1 VLSIRYNDQEVKMS
15 DSTTQILEPNESDKA
30 TQIDSQSEVAGD
42 KKSTLAIVIAVLLLV
57 GLIIGIF
64 FLARADGQV
73 VSQVRDIFIILMALM
88 MVVIGVALVVL
99 IIQLAN
105 LTNLLQHEIRPILHS
120 TTDTVNT
127 LKGTVRFLS
136 DNVSEPVIKLNEQ
149 LASVR
154 KLVDIFRLKR

>member
-1 VLSIRYNDQEVKMS
+1 MS
-15 DSTTQILEPNESDKA
+15 ENPTNTLETHDADKA
-30 TQIDSQSEVAGD
+30 EKINAQPELTPE
-42 KKSTLAIVIAVLLLV
+42 KKPVLAIVIGALILV
-57 GLIIGIF
+57 GLIVGLF
-64 FLARADGQV
+64 FLARAEGQV

-105 LTNLLQHEIRPILHS
+105 LTNLLQHEIKPILNS

-136 DNVSEPVIKLNEQ
+136 DNVSEPVIKLNES
-149 LASVR
+149 LASIK

>member
-1 VLSIRYNDQEVKMS
+1 MS
-15 DSTTQILEPNESDKA
+15 DNA
-30 TQIDSQSEVAGD
+30 TQTPKPDDSEKTQQIEAASTVD
-42 KKSTLAIVIAVLLLV
+42 NKKKTTLAIVMAVLLLV
-57 GLIIGIF
+57 GLIVGLF

-105 LTNLLQHEIRPILHS
+105 LTNLLQHEIKPILHS

-127 LKGTVRFLS
+127 LKGTVQFLS

-154 KLVDIFRLKR
+154 KLVDIFRIKR

>member
-1 VLSIRYNDQEVKMS
+1 MS
-15 DSTTQILEPNESDKA
+15 DSTIPTTTPENGEKA
-30 TQIDSQSEVAGD
+30 QQMDAAPAD
-42 KKSTLAIVIAVLLLV
+42 ANKKSSTLAIVIAVLLLV
-57 GLIIGIF
+57 GLIVGLF

-99 IIQLAN
+99 IIQIAN
-105 LTNLLQHEIRPILHS
+105 LTNLLQHEIKPILHS

-136 DNVSEPVIKLNEQ
+136 DNVSEPVIKLNES

>member
-1 VLSIRYNDQEVKMS
+1 MRYNNIEDKMS
-15 DSTTQILEPNESDKA
+15 ENPTNTFEKTDAEKA
-30 TQIDSQSEVAGD
+30 EQIDARSEVVSE
-42 KKSTLAIVIAVLLLV
+42 KKPILAIVIIALLLV
-57 GLIIGIF
+57 GLIVGLF
-64 FLARADGQV
+64 FLARAEGQV

-88 MVVIGVALVVL
+88 MFVIGVALVVL

-105 LTNLLQHEIRPILHS
+105 LTNLLQHEIKPILHS

-136 DNVSEPVIKLNEQ
+136 DNVSEPVIKLNES
-149 LASVR
+149 LASVK

>member
-1 VLSIRYNDQEVKMS
+1 MS
-15 DSTTQILEPNESDKA
+15 ENPTNTLETHDADKA
-30 TQIDSQSEVAGD
+30 EKIDAQPELTPEKRPV
-42 KKSTLAIVIAVLLLV
+42 LAIVIGALILV
-57 GLIIGIF
+57 GLIVGLF
-64 FLARADGQV
+64 FLARAEGQV

-105 LTNLLQHEIRPILHS
+105 LTNLLQHEIKPILNS

-136 DNVSEPVIKLNEQ
+136 DNVSEPVIKLNES
-149 LASVR
+149 LASIK

>member
-1 VLSIRYNDQEVKMS
+1 MSESPAKTTEPAFSEKSEQNNAQVEV
-15 DSTTQILEPNESDKA
+15 TNE
-30 TQIDSQSEVAGD
+30 
-42 KKSTLAIVIAVLLLV
+42 KKPILAIVIAVLLLIGFIV
-57 GLIIGIF
+57 GLF
-64 FLARADGQV
+64 FLARAEGQV
-73 VSQVRDIFIILMALM
+73 VSQVRDIFIILMAFM

-105 LTNLLQHEIRPILHS
+105 LTNLLQHEIKPILHS

-136 DNVSEPVIKLNEQ
+136 DNVSEPVIKLNES
-149 LASVR
+149 LASIR

>member
-1 VLSIRYNDQEVKMS
+1 MS
-15 DSTTQILEPNESDKA
+15 DSTTENTNVDDNKKVEHIEAQTEGS
-30 TQIDSQSEVAGD
+30 SQ
-42 KKSTLAIVIAVLLLV
+42 KKSKLAVVILVLILIGLIV
-57 GLIIGIF
+57 GLF

-88 MVVIGVALVVL
+88 MVVIGAALVVL

-105 LTNLLQHEIRPILHS
+105 LTNLLQHEIKPILNS

-136 DNVSEPVIKLNEQ
+136 DNVSEPVIKLNES

-154 KLVDIFRLKR
+154 KLVDIFRIKR

>member
-1 VLSIRYNDQEVKMS
+1 MSENPMNTLEVS
-15 DSTTQILEPNESDKA
+15 DGVKA
-30 TQIDSQSEVAGD
+30 EQIDTKPVATAE
-42 KKSTLAIVIAVLLLV
+42 KKPILAIVIAALLLV
-57 GLIIGIF
+57 GLIVGLF
-64 FLARADGQV
+64 FLARAEGQV

-88 MVVIGVALVVL
+88 MFVIGVALVVL

-105 LTNLLQHEIRPILHS
+105 LTNLLQHEIKPILNS

-136 DNVSEPVIKLNEQ
+136 DNVSEPVIKLNES
-149 LASVR
+149 LASIK

>member
-1 VLSIRYNDQEVKMS
+1 MS
-15 DSTTQILEPNESDKA
+15 ENPTNTLETHDADKA
-30 TQIDSQSEVAGD
+30 EKIDAQPELTPE
-42 KKSTLAIVIAVLLLV
+42 KKPVLAIVIGALILV
-57 GLIIGIF
+57 GLIVGLF
-64 FLARADGQV
+64 FLARAEGQV

-105 LTNLLQHEIRPILHS
+105 LTNLLQHEIKPILNS

-136 DNVSEPVIKLNEQ
+136 DNVTEPVIKLNES
-149 LASVR
+149 LASIK

>member
-1 VLSIRYNDQEVKMS
+1 MS
-15 DSTTQILEPNESDKA
+15 DSTTQNPKPD
-30 TQIDSQSEVAGD
+30 DSEKVEQMIAQTEDGIQ
-42 KKSTLAIVIAVLLLV
+42 KKSKLAVVIVVLILIGLIV
-57 GLIIGIF
+57 GLF

-88 MVVIGVALVVL
+88 MVVIGAALVVL

-105 LTNLLQHEIRPILHS
+105 LTNLLQHEIKPILHS

-127 LKGTVRFLS
+127 LKGTVQFLS
-136 DNVSEPVIKLNEQ
+136 DNVSEPVIKLNES

-154 KLVDIFRLKR
+154 KLVDIFRIKR

>member
-1 VLSIRYNDQEVKMS
+1 MRYNNQEEKMSEKPAETIEVTEDEKAGHVDVRSEVNSEKKPILSI
-15 DSTTQILEPNESDKA
+15 
-30 TQIDSQSEVAGD
+30 
-42 KKSTLAIVIAVLLLV
+42 VIGVLLLV
-57 GLIIGIF
+57 GLIVGLF
-64 FLARADGQV
+64 FLARAEGQV

-88 MVVIGVALVVL
+88 MFVIGVALVVL

-105 LTNLLQHEIRPILHS
+105 LTNLLQHEIKPILHS

-136 DNVSEPVIKLNEQ
+136 DNVSEPVIKLNES

>member
-1 VLSIRYNDQEVKMS
+1 MS
-15 DSTTQILEPNESDKA
+15 ENPTNTLETHDADKA
-30 TQIDSQSEVAGD
+30 EKIDAQPELTPE
-42 KKSTLAIVIAVLLLV
+42 KKPVLAIVIGALILV
-57 GLIIGIF
+57 GLIVGLF
-64 FLARADGQV
+64 FLARAEGQV
-73 VSQVRDIFIILMALM
+73 VTQVRDIFIILMALM

-105 LTNLLQHEIRPILHS
+105 LTNLLQHEIKPILNS

-136 DNVSEPVIKLNEQ
+136 DNVSEPVIKLNES
-149 LASVR
+149 LASIK

>member
-1 VLSIRYNDQEVKMS
+1 MSESPVK
-15 DSTTQILEPNESDKA
+15 TTEPTISEKSEQINAQVELTNE
-30 TQIDSQSEVAGD
+30 
-42 KKSTLAIVIAVLLLV
+42 KKPTLAIVIAVLLLIGLIV
-57 GLIIGIF
+57 GLF
-64 FLARADGQV
+64 FLARAEGQV
-73 VSQVRDIFIILMALM
+73 VSQIRDIFIILMALM

-105 LTNLLQHEIRPILHS
+105 LTNLLQHEIKPILHS

-136 DNVSEPVIKLNEQ
+136 DNVSEPVIKLNES
-149 LASVR
+149 LASIR

>member
-1 VLSIRYNDQEVKMS
+1 MTNDPVITSKSEGKEKS
-15 DSTTQILEPNESDKA
+15 EQID
-30 TQIDSQSEVAGD
+30 TQIDSTS
-42 KKSTLAIVIAVLLLV
+42 KKKPIIFTIVTVVLLL
-57 GLIIGIF
+57 GLIIGLF
-64 FLARADGQV
+64 FLAQAEGQV

-105 LTNLLQHEIRPILHS
+105 LTNLLQHEIKPILTS

-136 DNVSEPVIKLNEQ
+136 DNVSEPVIKLNES
-149 LASVR
+149 LASVK

>member
-1 VLSIRYNDQEVKMS
+1 MS
-15 DSTTQILEPNESDKA
+15 DSTTQLPKSNDSEKVE
-30 TQIDSQSEVAGD
+30 QIDAQTEVSNQ
-42 KKSTLAIVIAVLLLV
+42 KKSKLAVVIIVLVLLGLIV
-57 GLIIGIF
+57 GLF

-88 MVVIGVALVVL
+88 MVVIGAALVLL

-105 LTNLLQHEIRPILHS
+105 LTNLLQHEIKPILHS

-127 LKGTVRFLS
+127 LKGTVKFLS
-136 DNVSEPVIKLNEQ
+136 DNVSEPVIKLNES

-154 KLVDIFRLKR
+154 KLVDLFRLKR

>member
-1 VLSIRYNDQEVKMS
+1 MSEEPAKTIEVP
-15 DSTTQILEPNESDKA
+15 DSQKA
-30 TQIDSQSEVAGD
+30 ERVAAQSEVVSG
-42 KKSTLAIVIAVLLLV
+42 KKPILAIVIAVLLLV
-57 GLIIGIF
+57 GLIVGLF
-64 FLARADGQV
+64 FLARAKGQV

-99 IIQLAN
+99 ILQLAN
-105 LTNLLQHEIRPILHS
+105 LTNLLQHEIKPILHS

-136 DNVSEPVIKLNEQ
+136 DNVSEPVIKLNES
-149 LASVR
+149 LASIK

>member
-1 VLSIRYNDQEVKMS
+1 MS
-15 DSTTQILEPNESDKA
+15 ENPTNTLDTHDADKA
-30 TQIDSQSEVAGD
+30 EKIDAQPELTPE
-42 KKSTLAIVIAVLLLV
+42 KKPVLAIVIGALILV
-57 GLIIGIF
+57 GLIVGLF
-64 FLARADGQV
+64 FLARAEGQV

-105 LTNLLQHEIRPILHS
+105 LTNLLQHEIKPILNS

-136 DNVSEPVIKLNEQ
+136 DNVSEPVIKLNES
-149 LASVR
+149 LASIK

>member
-1 VLSIRYNDQEVKMS
+1 MSESPAKTTEPAVSEKSEQINAQVEV
-15 DSTTQILEPNESDKA
+15 TNE
-30 TQIDSQSEVAGD
+30 
-42 KKSTLAIVIAVLLLV
+42 KKPILAIVIAVLLLIGLIV
-57 GLIIGIF
+57 GLF

-105 LTNLLQHEIRPILHS
+105 LTNLLQHEIKPILHS

-136 DNVSEPVIKLNEQ
+136 DNVSEPVIKLNES
-149 LASVR
+149 LASIR
-154 KLVDIFRLKR
+154 KLVDIFHLKR

>member
-1 VLSIRYNDQEVKMS
+1 MCYNHLEVKMS
-15 DSTTQILEPNESDKA
+15 ESPAKTTELTVSEESEQNNAQVEVTNE
-30 TQIDSQSEVAGD
+30 
-42 KKSTLAIVIAVLLLV
+42 KKPILAIVIAVLLLI
-57 GLIIGIF
+57 GLIVGVF
-64 FLARADGQV
+64 FLARAEGQV

-105 LTNLLQHEIRPILHS
+105 LTNLLQHEIKPILHS

-136 DNVSEPVIKLNEQ
+136 DNVSEPVIKLNES
-149 LASVR
+149 LASIR

>member
-1 VLSIRYNDQEVKMS
+1 MS
-15 DSTTQILEPNESDKA
+15 ENPTNTLETHDADKA
-30 TQIDSQSEVAGD
+30 EKIDAQPELTPE
-42 KKSTLAIVIAVLLLV
+42 KKPVLAIVIGALILV
-57 GLIIGIF
+57 GLIVGLF
-64 FLARADGQV
+64 FLARAEGQV

-105 LTNLLQHEIRPILHS
+105 LTNLLQHEIKPILNS

-127 LKGTVRFLS
+127 LKGSVRFLS
-136 DNVSEPVIKLNEQ
+136 DNVSEPVIKLNES
-149 LASVR
+149 LASIK

>member
-1 VLSIRYNDQEVKMS
+1 MS
-15 DSTTQILEPNESDKA
+15 ENPTNTLETHDADKA
-30 TQIDSQSEVAGD
+30 EKIDAQPELTPE
-42 KKSTLAIVIAVLLLV
+42 KKPVLAIVIGALILV
-57 GLIIGIF
+57 GLIVGLF
-64 FLARADGQV
+64 FLARAEGQV
-73 VSQVRDIFIILMALM
+73 VTQVRDIFIILMALM

-105 LTNLLQHEIRPILHS
+105 LTNLLQHEIKPILNS

-136 DNVSEPVIKLNEQ
+136 DNVTEPVIKLNES
-149 LASVR
+149 LASIK

>member
-1 VLSIRYNDQEVKMS
+1 MS
-15 DSTTQILEPNESDKA
+15 EIHPQLPEPTVSDESK
-30 TQIDSQSEVAGD
+30 QIDPQIEPGD
-42 KKSTLAIVIAVLLLV
+42 SKKSTVLIIILALILIGLIV
-57 GLIIGIF
+57 GLV
-64 FLARADGQV
+64 FLAKAEGTV

-88 MVVIGVALVVL
+88 MFVIGVALVVL

-105 LTNLLQHEIRPILHS
+105 LTNLLQHEIKPILNS

-136 DNVSEPVIKLNEQ
+136 DNVSEPVIKLNES
-149 LASVR
+149 LASIH